1 MKIYFCGS
9 IKGGRQLADRYAR
22 FISHMKSYGDV
33 LTEHIGN
40 ADYGKGGYKP
50 AEEVYRQDTAWLTE
64 SDGVVAEVTVPSLG
78 VGYEL
83 AFAEKLR
90 KPCLVIYD
98 SELNNNISSMITGD
112 DYFRCRC
119 YKGETQAIQTIDEF
133 LTEFTEDK

>member
-1 MKIYFCGS
+1 MAREAINLPKKCTGRTRHGS
-9 IKGGRQLADRYAR
+9 PKAN
-22 FISHMKSYGDV
+22 V
-33 LTEHIGN
+33 
-40 ADYGKGGYKP
+40 
-50 AEEVYRQDTAWLTE
+50 
-64 SDGVVAEVTVPSLG
+64 VVAEVTVPSLG